1 VVFGNSVWILGS
13 YTRQRRRGYVCSN
26 DTGLVLEREPDTV
39 RGADVALY
47 LESRAYEDLKIK
59 YSESLPTLAVEVL
72 SLTDRWKKMLRRIG
86 QFLARGVA
94 MVWLVDPE
102 DRTVTVFRKG
112 QEPIFLEETDEL
124 TGLDVLPDFR
134 CSVADFFVIPQ

>member
-1 VVFGNSVWILGS
+1 
-13 YTRQRRRGYVCSN
+13 
-26 DTGLVLEREPDTV
+26 
-39 RGADVALY
+39 
-47 LESRAYEDLKIK
+47 
-59 YSESLPTLAVEVL
+59 
-72 SLTDRWKKMLRRIG
+72 
-86 QFLARGVA
+86 